1 MATPAECWVIVAM
14 MLGPD
19 GHVHRYSPKT
29 VFDAPACERMKQD
42 IRAREAMANR
52 WAIVECECEM
62 ESRDPK

>member
-1 MATPAECWVIVAM
+1 M